1 MKEGLASI
9 LSEGW
14 PFIVVKVEAPPHE
27 IERALRRFYG
37 RRVRLAK
44 LIEVLNRVDR
54 NGGARVSTSFSPIHW
69 WDPESYGEY
78 AWPSKTLLEQLG
90 DIEVE
95 VVPWG
100 PRTQQRLWAYAG
112 LGIAS
117 YSEKLRGGAIE
128 ASAEPV
134 AMVLTVP
141 RLARNT
147 AVIIEEPSGL
157 VVFAAQPRAHSVL
170 SGMGFKR
177 ISRIRFE
184 LPVRN
189 YSERR
194 SVAQRLRDAL
204 SKLGLFVYTVPLEE
218 VPRAPELR
226 TAILS

>member
-1 MKEGLASI
+1 MREGLASI

-14 PFIVVKVEAPPHE
+14 PFIVVKVEAHPHE

-37 RRVRLAK
+37 RRVRLSK
-44 LIEVLNRVDR
+44 LIETLNRVDR
-54 NGGARVSTSFSPIHW
+54 NGDARVSTSFSPIHW

-78 AWPSKTLLEQLG
+78 AWPSKTLMEQLG
-90 DIEVE
+90 GIEVE

-112 LGIAS
+112 LGVAS
-117 YSEKLRGGAIE
+117 YSERLRGGAIE

-147 AVIIEEPSGL
+147 AVVIEEPGRL
-157 VVFAAQPRAHSVL
+157 VVFTAQPKAHRVL
-170 SGMGFKR
+170 GDMGFR
-177 ISRIRFE
+177 QISRIRFE
-184 LPVRN
+184 LPVRG
-189 YSERR
+189 YAERR
-194 SVAQRLRDAL
+194 SAAQRVKDAL